1 MAWVSPTGKSP
12 GDLITAANWNQD
24 VVNNPIA
31 LTPAGLSFIAD
42 GGGSEMGTG
51 DYGEFEIPF
60 KCTMDA
66 VRLGGFAGPST
77 AVMSINV
84 DIRKTSNRD
93 AGYPN
98 STGSLADSTGF
109 VIASDNYGE
118 RTGLTDQLAAG
129 DWLSIYVNTV
139 STSQRVTVAPRL
151 TRN

>member
-1 MAWVSPTGKSP
+1 MAYVGPTGKSP

-24 VVNNPIA
+24 VVNNVIA
-31 LTPAGLSFIAD
+31 LTPAGVTFVIP
-42 GGGSEMGTG
+42 GGGAVITTG
-51 DYGEFEIPF
+51 DKGEFEIPF
-60 KCTMDA
+60 KCLLA
-66 VRLGGFAGPST
+66 GVRLGGFAGPST
-77 AVMSINV
+77 AVMSVNI

-109 VIASDNYGE
+109 IIASDNYGE

-129 DWLSIYVNTV
+129 DWLSVYVNSATTTQQV
-139 STSQRVTVAPRL
+139 SVSPRL

>member
-1 MAWVSPTGKSP
+1 MTYVGPTGKSP

-31 LTPAGLSFIAD
+31 LTPAGLSFVID
-42 GGGSEMGTG
+42 GGGSEMSTG
-51 DYGEFEIPF
+51 DKGEFEIPF

>member
-1 MAWVSPTGKSP
+1 MSWVTPTIRST
-12 GDLITAANWNQD
+12 GDLMTAAIWNQD

-31 LTPAGLSFIAD
+31 LTPAGVSFVID
-42 GGGSEMGTG
+42 GGGSEMGIG
-51 DYGEFEIPF
+51 DYGEFEVPF

-77 AVMSINV
+77 AVMSVNI

-118 RTGLTDQLAAG
+118 RTGLSDQLSAG

>member
-31 LTPAGLSFIAD
+31 LTPAGVSFIVD
-42 GGGSEMGTG
+42 GAGGVITNG
-51 DYGEFEIPF
+51 DKGEFEIPF
-60 KCTMDA
+60 KCTLDA

-77 AVMSINV
+77 AVMSANI

-109 VIASDNYGE
+109 IIASDNFGE
-118 RTGLTDQLAAG
+118 RTGLTEQLAAG
-129 DWLSIYVNTV
+129 DWLAIYVNSAT
-139 STSQRVTVAPRL
+139 TTQRVTVSPRL
-151 TRN
+151 TKN

>member
-1 MAWVSPTGKSP
+1 MAYVGPTGKSP

-24 VVNNPIA
+24 VVNNVIA
-31 LTPAGLSFIAD
+31 LTPAGLSFVID
-42 GGGSEMGTG
+42 GGGSEMSTG
-51 DYGEFEIPF
+51 DKGEFEIPF

-118 RTGLTDQLAAG
+118 RTGLTDQLSAG

>member
-1 MAWVSPTGKSP
+1 MAWVTPTTRST
-12 GDLITAANWNQD
+12 GDLITAAIWNQD

-31 LTPAGLSFIAD
+31 LTPAGVSFVVD
-42 GGGSEMGTG
+42 GGAATIIAG
-51 DYGEFEIPF
+51 DKGEFEVPF

-77 AVMSINV
+77 AVMSANI

-109 VIASDNYGE
+109 TIASDNYGE
-118 RTGLTDQLAAG
+118 RTGLSDQLAAG
-129 DWLSIYVNTV
+129 DWLSIYVNSAT
-139 STSQRVTVAPRL
+139 TTQRLTVAPRL